1 MGYGVSAV
9 YNQNGALIIGA
20 LEYDIW
26 KTGIIP
32 NECIEVRSG
41 VTDKLTRDTIK
52 HGTVHG
58 EIVKSPVIYIGESRT
73 WQQGMMA
80 LLIFIMN
87 TTQDFCGTDR
97 YRLAGTA
104 GMHI

>member
-32 NECIEVRSG
+32 NECIEV
-41 VTDKLTRDTIK
+41 
-52 HGTVHG
+52 
-58 EIVKSPVIYIGESRT
+58 
-73 WQQGMMA
+73 
-80 LLIFIMN
+80 
-87 TTQDFCGTDR
+87 
-97 YRLAGTA
+97 
-104 GMHI
+104 